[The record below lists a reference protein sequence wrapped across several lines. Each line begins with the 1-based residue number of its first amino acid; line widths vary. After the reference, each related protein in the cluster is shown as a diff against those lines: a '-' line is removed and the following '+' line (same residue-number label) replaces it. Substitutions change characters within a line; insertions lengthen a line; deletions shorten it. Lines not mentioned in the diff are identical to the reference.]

1 LPTVRVIE
9 AVRAVVAESVALA
22 VMTCVPFDNFFV
34 RLEPVPRR
42 PSRSEVHRIELDRSP
57 SSASLASPWNTT
69 SSPDVKEAFAAGAPM
84 AIVGG
89 VLATA
94 MVTVAVLDPPSES
107 VTLAVIVCEP
117 GERRL
122 VNSPPVPIGPSM
134 FDVQVIWAVRLPS
147 SKSLADPLKWM
158 SSLD

>member
-1 LPTVRVIE
+1 VRVIE
-9 AVRAVVAESVALA
+9 AVRAVVAESVTLA
-22 VMTCVPFDNFFV
+22 VMTCAPFDSFFV
-34 RLEPVPRR
+34 RLEPVPST
-42 PSRSEVHRIELDRSP
+42 PSRSEVHRIELERSP
-57 SSASLASPWNTT
+57 SSASFASPWNTT
-69 SSPDVKEAFAAGAPM
+69 SSPDVKEAFAAGARM

-94 MVTVAVLDPPSES
+94 MVTVAVREPPSES
-107 VTLAVIVCEP
+107 VALAVIVCDP
-117 GERRL
+117 GDRRL

-134 FDVQVIWAVRLPS
+134 LDVHVIWPVRLPS